1 MYKEHIIPSISPR
14 PLFLPTTIDH
24 LKDPPRHDAPHANA
38 TQTPKVL
45 VKMVIQT
52 RSAARRAQDIGSAIP
67 QREGTLVTIEPSAT
81 GLGVHKRWHYP
92 DAAAPRIR
100 DESFSSSSSS
110 SLSSLSSSRDWGST
124 LSSLSSMESIAPLEL
139 DQLRDVQQENRA
151 PKHPSHPTPPET
163 PRPIPGA
170 HKRTP
175 LRRSPL
181 IRWTTDHDGTTRRL
195 LVPNVPYSQDD
206 ARVARMMKEK
216 EDAATK
222 KMDEVFEKQYAM
234 MLRQRERAVLSMT
247 RSDDDMDDE
256 SVESFESSD
265 GSMGGSARPLVR
277 GDTHPALDA
286 PSFASGSDYDPFLVN
301 AYVRNG
307 NDTHMVDG
315 SS

>member
-1 MYKEHIIPSISPR
+1 
-14 PLFLPTTIDH
+14 
-24 LKDPPRHDAPHANA
+24 
-38 TQTPKVL
+38 
-45 VKMVIQT
+45 MVIQT
-52 RSAARRAQDIGSAIP
+52 RSAARRAQDIGSAVP

-92 DAAAPRIR
+92 DAAAPRMR

-124 LSSLSSMESIAPLEL
+124 LSSLSSVESIAPLEPG
-139 DQLRDVQQENRA
+139 QSRGVQQENRT

-175 LRRSPL
+175 LKRSPL
-181 IRWTTDHDGTTRRL
+181 IRWTTDHDGTARRL
-195 LVPNVPYSQDD
+195 LVVPNAAYSHDD
-206 ARVARMMKEK
+206 ARAARMMKEK
-216 EDAATK
+216 EDAAAK

-247 RSDDDMDDE
+247 RSDDDVDDE
-256 SVESFESSD
+256 SVESFGSSD
-265 GSMGGSARPLVR
+265 GSMAMGGSARPLVR

-286 PSFASGSDYDPFLVN
+286 PSFASGSDHDPFLVN
-301 AYVRNG
+301 VHARNG